1 MISCTIMRLTPKQSR
16 FVDEYMVDFNATRAA
31 IRAGYSA
38 KTAQPASSR
47 LLSKVMI
54 SEEVGRR
61 KEELAKQV
69 PPERIVRELARIGF
83 ANISDYMRQV
93 GDNDLVPDLRSCT
106 REQMAAV
113 QEIIV
118 EEYTEG
124 KGENARPVKRVRFKL
139 HDKRAALVDLG
150 RHVGLFPK
158 DGNTLNVNL
167 SLEAL
172 VLGAIKLREA
182 EAEGTVIEHAP
193 VEEDLLKLPPKS

>member
-1 MISCTIMRLTPKQSR
+1 MPLTPKQSR

-83 ANISDYMRQV
+83 ANLQDYTRVV
-93 GDNDLVPDLRSCT
+93 GKDLVPDLGNAT
-106 REQMAAV
+106 RDQMAAV
-113 QEIIV
+113 QEITV
-118 EEYTEG
+118 EEYVDG
-124 KGENARPVKRVRFKL
+124 RGEDARVVKRTKFKL

-150 RHVGLFPK
+150 RHVGLFLR
-158 DGNTLNVNL
+158 T
-167 SLEAL
+167 
-172 VLGAIKLREA
+172 AIR
-182 EAEGTVIEHAP
+182 
-193 VEEDLLKLPPKS
+193 